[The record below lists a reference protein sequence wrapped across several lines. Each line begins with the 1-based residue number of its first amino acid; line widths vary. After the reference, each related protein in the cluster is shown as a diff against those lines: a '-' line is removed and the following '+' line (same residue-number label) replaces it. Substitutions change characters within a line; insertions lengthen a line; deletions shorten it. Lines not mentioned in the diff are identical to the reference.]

1 MEKNNFKIDTIKA
14 LYYFEIGRWDIVLKD
29 NRTIKLPDNNYK
41 NILIKIDSILNEN
54 SFSKYKIFDYRIK
67 DRLVLK

>member
-1 MEKNNFKIDTIKA
+1 MEIIKA
-14 LYYFEIGRWDIVLKD
+14 FYYFEIGRWDIVLKD